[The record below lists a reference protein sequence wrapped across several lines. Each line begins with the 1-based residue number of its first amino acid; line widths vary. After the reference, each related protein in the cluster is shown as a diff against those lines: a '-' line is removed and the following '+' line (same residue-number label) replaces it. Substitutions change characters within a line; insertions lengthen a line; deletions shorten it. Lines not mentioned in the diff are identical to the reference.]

1 MQTNIITPAAFHRP
15 MLTGNE
21 PHTLSALE
29 SIRTITNAVQ
39 LATLEVTR
47 MIAEESATTRD
58 ESTMF
63 TLRKLRRA
71 LCDIHDSNVTA
82 VLTHYEENF
91 HV

>member
-1 MQTNIITPAAFHRP
+1 MPAANGLH
-15 MLTGNE
+15 M
-21 PHTLSALE
+21 LSALE

-39 LATLEVTR
+39 VATLEVTR

-71 LCDIHDSNVTA
+71 LCDIHDNKVTA
-82 VLTHYEENF
+82 VLTHYEESFNA
-91 HV
+91 